1 MLKKLRL
8 RAVRKGHSFDVI
20 CIRAVAF
27 AEIPR
32 NKHTPNGHDD
42 KIKTPL
48 ALSCLSIHKSEPLS
62 FNISS
67 KQFFKFVF

>member
-20 CIRAVAF
+20 YIRTVAF

-42 KIKTPL
+42 KIK
-48 ALSCLSIHKSEPLS
+48 HH
-62 FNISS
+62 
-67 KQFFKFVF
+67 